1 MKPKLIP
8 HYKDLITFLVLFIL
22 AATAVATSGFIG
34 NDGFLPTRDVEF
46 ERVKVLDITA
56 ERLTED
62 RNIEGVY
69 TGFQELEIEVLT
81 GTFKGEKLTVNN
93 SIGRA
98 YNTVAEVGMTVIAS
112 IVEEGEDLQSI
123 VIYEYERRNAVYLLI
138 ATLFFVLLA
147 VGRKKGLMSILSLLF
162 TGVLI
167 LFFLVPSLIRGGPP
181 MLLGVLTAL
190 LSITANFYL
199 LNGWS
204 KKTFAAIAGTT
215 LGVIVAGVM
224 AYIAGQLGN
233 ISGIN
238 TPNAEQLMF
247 IADETGLRIHGMLFV
262 TILISA
268 LGAVMD
274 VGMSIASATFE
285 LGFRNPSL
293 RDKELFASAMNVGK
307 DIIGTMTNT
316 LILVFVG
323 GMLGVI
329 IISVAYG
336 MPYNHFINTDL
347 IAIEVTQALS
357 GSIGLVLTVPITA
370 FVASYLIKPARA
382 GDPS

>member
-1 MKPKLIP
+1 MKLTTLPAK
-8 HYKDLITFLVLFIL
+8 KDLISIL
-22 AATAVATSGFIG
+22 LLLSIAVAAIATSGFVDG
-34 NDGFLPTRDVEF
+34 EGFLPTRDVQF
-46 ERVKVLDITA
+46 ERAKVLDITT

-69 TGFQELEIEVLT
+69 TGFQELEIELLS
-81 GTFKGEKLTVNN
+81 GTFEGEVLSVNN

-98 YNTVAEVGMTVIAS
+98 YNTVAEAGMTIIVS
-112 IVEEGEDLQSI
+112 IVEHEEAIQSI
-123 VIYEYERRNAVYLLI
+123 VVYEYERRNAIYLLVAI
-138 ATLFFVLLA
+138 LFLVLLA
-147 VGRKKGLMSILSLLF
+147 VGRKKGLMSIFSLLF

-167 LFFLVPSLIRGGPP
+167 LFFLVPALIRGAHP
-181 MLLGVLTAL
+181 MLIGVITAV
-190 LSITANFYL
+190 LSITGNFYL

-204 KKTFAAIAGTT
+204 KKTFAAIIGTS
-215 LGVIVAGVM
+215 LGVVFAGIM
-224 AYIAGQLGN
+224 AFLAGRVGN
-233 ISGIN
+233 ISGIH

-247 IADETGLRIHGMLFV
+247 IADDTGLRIQGMLFV

-274 VGMSIASATFE
+274 VGMSISSATFE
-285 LGFRNPSL
+285 LYHQNTKIP
-293 RDKELFASAMNVGK
+293 KKNLFTSAMNVGQ

-336 MPYNHFINTDL
+336 MPYNHFINTDM

-370 FVASYLIKPARA
+370 FVSVTMAKFKK
-382 GDPS
+382 

>member
-1 MKPKLIP
+1 MNPISSIEK
-8 HYKDLITFLVLFIL
+8 KDLLTYLVIIAIVIL
-22 AATAVATSGFIG
+22 AISTSGFIN
-34 NDGFLPTRDVEF
+34 NDGFLPTRDVQF
-46 ERVKVLDITA
+46 ERAKVLDITS

-69 TGFQELEIEVLT
+69 TGFQELEIEILT
-81 GTFKGEKLTVNN
+81 GTFEGEALSVNN

-98 YNTVAEVGMTVIAS
+98 YNTIAKPGMTLIVS
-112 IVEEGEDLQSI
+112 IVEHEGEMQSI
-123 VIYEYERRNAVYLLI
+123 VVYEYERRNAVYLLV
-138 ATLFFVLLA
+138 ALLFLVLLA
-147 VGRKKGLMSILSLLF
+147 VGRKKGLMSIFSLIF

-167 LFFLVPSLIRGGPP
+167 LFFLVPALIRGAHPV
-181 MLLGVLTAL
+181 LVGVITAVL
-190 LSITANFYL
+190 AIAANFYL

-204 KKTFAAIAGTT
+204 RKTFSAIIGTS
-215 LGVIVAGVM
+215 LGVVFAGVM
-224 AYIAGQLGN
+224 AYLAGSVGN
-233 ISGIN
+233 ISGIH

-247 IADETGLRIHGMLFV
+247 IADESGLRIQGMLFV

-274 VGMSIASATFE
+274 VGMSISSATFE
-285 LGFRNPSL
+285 LDLQNPDL
-293 RDKELFASAMNVGK
+293 AKKDLFTSAMNVGQ

-336 MPYNHFINTDL
+336 MPYNHFINTDMV
-347 IAIEVTQALS
+347 AIEVTQALS

-370 FVASYLIKPARA
+370 FVASYIAKMKETK
-382 GDPS
+382 

>member
-1 MKPKLIP
+1 MTLTALPAK
-8 HYKDLITFLVLFIL
+8 KDLLSIVLLLAIGIAAIL
-22 AATAVATSGFIG
+22 TSGLL
-34 NDGFLPTRDVEF
+34 DGEAFAPARDVQF
-46 ERVKVLDITA
+46 ERAKVLDVTA
-56 ERLTED
+56 ERLSED

-69 TGFQELEIEVLT
+69 TGFQELEIEVLS
-81 GTFKGEKLTVNN
+81 GTFAGETLSVNN

-98 YNTVAEVGMTVIAS
+98 YNTVAEAGMTLIVS
-112 IVEEGEDLQSI
+112 IVEDEGEMQSI
-123 VIYEYERRNAVYLLI
+123 VIYEYERRNAVYLLVGL
-138 ATLFFVLLA
+138 LFFVLLI
-147 VGRKKGLMSILSLLF
+147 VGRKKGLMSIFSLLF

-167 LFFLVPSLIRGGPP
+167 LFFLVPSLIRGAHP
-181 MLLGVLTAL
+181 MVVGIITAV
-190 LSITANFYL
+190 LSITGNFYL

-204 KKTFAAIAGTT
+204 KKTFGAIIGTS
-215 LGVIVAGVM
+215 LGVVFAGLMAYVAGRV
-224 AYIAGQLGN
+224 GN
-233 ISGIN
+233 ISGIH

-247 IADETGLRIHGMLFV
+247 IADDTGLRIQGMLFV

-285 LGFRNPSL
+285 LYDQNREISKKN
-293 RDKELFASAMNVGK
+293 LFAAAMNVGR

-329 IISVAYG
+329 IISVSYG
-336 MPYNHFINTDL
+336 MPYNHFINTDM

-370 FVASYLIKPARA
+370 FVSANMAKFKQ
-382 GDPS
+382 